1 MKKSSIKVAHSI
13 KNLPSIKPKLIRTD
27 SSKKKISTPRGNKDI
42 SLSPKVKEIIIPRTD
57 ESYKKDFMDSHVER
71 YSKEKMRKLLNII
84 KDQDEYINSIET
96 QVIITNQDFPVKT
109 FNLVPIEPS
118 IECTESSSSKNE
130 ELPEYLENYRQKQSA
145 INFFLREVK
154 MKNTLKEKEI
164 EKLKQEV
171 DESGKLIEENRK
183 KSQKYLKKL
192 KQCEANAEKLKVF
205 EKSLAELK
213 SEHELIM
220 IDLKAKVETKKAELG
235 MKISDI
241 EELASIL
248 KKSEEKRFNVNKFKS
263 FLETNSSTYIE
274 RIQELQK
281 EKHQIQIEIQEVRSK
296 IKSQQKTVDQ
306 LVTKLSDLQYKGEKL
321 RETNVELNF
330 KLEASKE
337 ELLKSQQRAEI
348 LKSEFETE
356 TKNLEDMIEAS
367 EKGET
372 EEKILIRR
380 ATTTNKLS
388 NTESFLTEYEII
400 QSSYFYIQNQLNLAK
415 DTVDK
420 LKKNEIYLKNQYQT
434 KDTLIKQMEKL
445 ISNPENEPKKP
456 LKIDEVTRNKE
467 THLKELQIL
476 IDEIKQ
482 NYKEHED
489 NFKCVSCFK
498 IPSNLHIIKPCSHLY
513 CSSCKEQVQSLC
525 LKCGETLKCWFFSSE
540 LNRLL
545 KYFKLSSDAFTKMKK
560 LLQFEF
566 LSSSPIN

>member
-13 KNLPSIKPKLIRTD
+13 KNLPSIKPKIVRAD
-27 SSKKKISTPRGNKDI
+27 SSKKKISTPRGNKEI
-42 SLSPKVKEIIIPRTD
+42 SLSPKIKEIMIPRGD
-57 ESYKKDFMDSHVER
+57 ESYKKEIMDSHVER

-96 QVIITNQDFPVKT
+96 QVIITNQDFPLKT
-109 FNLVPIEPS
+109 FNLVPIEQS
-118 IECTESSSSKNE
+118 IECTESSSSKIE

-171 DESGKLIEENRK
+171 DETGKLIEENRK
-183 KSQKYLKKL
+183 KAQKFWKKL
-192 KQCEANAEKLKVF
+192 KLCEENAEKLKIF
-205 EKSLAELK
+205 EKNLAEIK
-213 SEHELIM
+213 SEHEVTM
-220 IDLKAKVETKKAELG
+220 IELKSKVETKKAELG

-241 EELASIL
+241 EELANVL

-263 FLETNSSTYIE
+263 FLETNSSNYIE

-281 EKHQIQIEIQEVRSK
+281 EKHRIQIEIQEVRSK

-306 LVTKLSDLQYKGEKL
+306 LVNKLTDLQYQGDKL
-321 RETNVELNF
+321 REANVELNF

-337 ELLKSQQRAEI
+337 ELLKSHQKAEV

-367 EKGET
+367 EKGES
-372 EEKILIRR
+372 EEKVLIRR
-380 ATTTNKLS
+380 ATITTKLS
-388 NTESFLTEYEII
+388 NTDNFYTEYEII

-415 DTVDK
+415 DTLDK
-420 LKKNEIYLKNQYQT
+420 LKKNEIYLKSQYQS

-445 ISNPENEPKKP
+445 ISNPDIDQKKP
-456 LKIDEVTRNKE
+456 LRIDEANRNKE

-482 NYKEHED
+482 NYKDHED
-489 NFKCVSCFK
+489 SFKCVSCFK

-545 KYFKLSSDAFTKMKK
+545 KYFKLSSDSFIKMKK

-566 LSSSPIN
+566 LSSSPTN